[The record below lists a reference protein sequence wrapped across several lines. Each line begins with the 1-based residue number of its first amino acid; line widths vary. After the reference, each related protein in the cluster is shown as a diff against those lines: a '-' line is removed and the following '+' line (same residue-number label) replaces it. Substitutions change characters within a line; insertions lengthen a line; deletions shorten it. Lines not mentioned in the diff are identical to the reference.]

1 MELASIVEEP
11 SACAS
16 MAMAQVAGFL
26 ASSNYRVSPR
36 RPDPSK
42 TGTWLRVRYMCVVVR
57 FNFSF
62 QVSGLLW
69 LFPRMIEER

>member
-26 ASSNYRVSPR
+26 ASSNYRVSPPAGPLEDRYVAPCALYVCR
-36 RPDPSK
+36 RA
-42 TGTWLRVRYMCVVVR
+42 
-57 FNFSF
+57 
-62 QVSGLLW
+62 
-69 LFPRMIEER
+69 I